1 LFSNKKLKNC
11 ESSVPQFFYHHLHHV
26 LYLTRLEKA
35 GAKTEN
41 PQRLGVNPNDA
52 YSWSRIRMGG
62 WAVAQS
68 PIMGTTITLS
78 RLKRRGYESNS
89 IIILKFVRT
98 TKVNRKFSPMF
109 DEPPDTLPSKTKGG
123 SEARVCPVV
132 CEAYW

>member
-78 RLKRRGYESNS
+78 RLKRRGYEP
-89 IIILKFVRT
+89 LLDYYFK
-98 TKVNRKFSPMF
+98 
-109 DEPPDTLPSKTKGG
+109 
-123 SEARVCPVV
+123 VCPHYQSKQEIFPNV
-132 CEAYW
+132 